1 MCIRDRAYPSN
12 KLETWGI
19 KLADDVLN
27 PYVRGKDATT
37 GKKVVNYGNY
47 GVMYDVI
54 LPTKGKRDTVLRFNP
69 YGGPYAGA
77 GLLSMNGEE
86 AKEIKIP
93 GHGLAFGWSHD
104 GETMVL
110 GTIPENGEATL
121 HFSPPGSSNL
131 PIRLFLS
138 PKS

>member
-1 MCIRDRAYPSN
+1 MASCLLMKRIMSCAGPSLRPMIHVRLQEAYPSN

-54 LPTKGKRDTVLRFNP
+54 LPTKGK
-69 YGGPYAGA
+69 A
-77 GLLSMNGEE
+77 
-86 AKEIKIP
+86 
-93 GHGLAFGWSHD
+93 GHGPAL
-104 GETMVL
+104 
-110 GTIPENGEATL
+110 
-121 HFSPPGSSNL
+121 
-131 PIRLFLS
+131 
-138 PKS
+138 